1 MKSSWEWYRGMI
13 SLVLSCTRTHPEG
26 DGQAELTR
34 VFLLLLP
41 FCLVT
46 SIMFGHVFDLGS
58 WLHVEMNCPH

>member
-34 VFLLLLP
+34 VFLLFDPFVFRRELP
-41 FCLVT
+41 TMRL
-46 SIMFGHVFDLGS
+46 
-58 WLHVEMNCPH
+58 